1 MLAEEITRLARAY
14 FHQDYD
20 LEYDS
25 PIQAL
30 EDYREV
36 HDEETVSATREALQD
51 LIDSGVSE
59 EELAALWLE
68 EGLAYYD
75 PRDDGISVSDWFR
88 KMVDALT

>member
-1 MLAEEITRLARAY
+1 MLAEEIIHLAQAY

-36 HDEETVSATREALQD
+36 HDEETVSAAREALQD
-51 LIDSGVSE
+51 LIDSKISE
-59 EELAALWLE
+59 EELADLWLK
-68 EGLAYYD
+68 EGLANYD
-75 PRDDGISVSDWFR
+75 PRDDGISMSDWFR
-88 KMVDALT
+88 KMVDVLT

>member
-1 MLAEEITRLARAY
+1 MLSKEITCLAQAY

-30 EDYREV
+30 VDYREV
-36 HDEETVSATREALQD
+36 HDEKTVSALREALQD
-51 LIDSGVSE
+51 LIDSGISE

-68 EGLAYYD
+68 EGLASYD
-75 PRDDGISVSDWFR
+75 PRADGISMSDWFR
-88 KMVDALT
+88 KMVDVLT